1 MTFFAEL
8 KKPFNL
14 VSTVIAVF
22 SILLSVYFYLESLQ
36 KREPYYLQHP
46 SSQIYKKSVLSP
58 KITVID
64 DVGKPV
70 IGDIHVLELSF
81 WNNGKTSIEP
91 SDVRTPVFLEFPE
104 GYRLLDR
111 KIVKENKPAVTGF
124 KISDIP
130 PSETAAPRV
139 RLEWAHLDP
148 GLGARLQF
156 IYVGEARPKLKFKGD
171 ILDAEILDGSG
182 VLTNDTPAWI
192 GMMAILAIILISVFI
207 LPQLFGRYIP
217 NRSNWTTVT
226 LGYISLIVSIGFGFF
241 LIWLILAPKNVPI

>member
-1 MTFFAEL
+1 MTFLSEL

-22 SILLSVYFYLESLQ
+22 SILLSIYLYFQSLQ
-36 KREPYYLQHP
+36 KREPYYLQHS
-46 SSQIYKKSVLSP
+46 SSQIYKKSVVSP

-70 IGDIHVLELSF
+70 VGDIHVVELSF
-81 WNNGKTSIEP
+81 WNNGKTPIEP
-91 SDVRTPVFLEFPE
+91 SDVRTPIVLEFPD
-104 GYRLLDR
+104 GYRLLDS
-111 KIVKENKPAVTGF
+111 KVVKENKPAVTRF

-139 RLEWAHLDP
+139 RLDWAHLDP

-156 IYVGEARPKLKFKGD
+156 IYVGEARPKLKFNGD

-182 VLTNDTPAWI
+182 VLTNDTPIWI
-192 GMMAILAIILISVFI
+192 GIPVVLIILLFSGFV
-207 LPQLFGRYIP
+207 LPGFFGRYIP
-217 NRSNWTTVT
+217 NRSNWITVT
-226 LGYISLIVSIGFGFF
+226 LGFTSLIVSNAIGLF
-241 LIWLILAPKNVPI
+241 LIALLLGPKIVPI